1 MNITLS
7 LSLVMGSLIVLGPR
21 MQGNGLYIL
30 GSIAIAIHFQI
41 VTNSVLFQYQIF
53 IQQGIQAALHVVSP
67 SKSLQK
73 IFKQLP
79 FAVVLV
85 LNPH

>member
-30 GSIAIAIHFQI
+30 GSIAIAIHFQT
-41 VTNSVLFQYQIF
+41 VTNSVLFHFQIF
-53 IQQGIQAALHVVSP
+53 IQQGIHAALSIFFKTLH
-67 SKSLQK
+67 K
-73 IFKQLP
+73 IFNNNYLH
-79 FAVVLV
+79 VI
-85 LNPH
+85 LNPY